1 MVDYKSGTEGGNTM
15 VQKLS
20 STKMRLGR
28 GARHTT
34 FFLFIFVLFA
44 STWAAAEETKPPQ
57 RKRLAGLKPFTKE
70 QLDDFLSER
79 RNAVIATL
87 NTKGD
92 PQLTPV
98 IFYWDG
104 TTFYFSITKDTV
116 KYKNIKRDPRVSVV
130 VDDVLDHHSV
140 IAKGKATIQE
150 ENIWD
155 MTRKIVYKY
164 YGQEEGDPYLEQL
177 KKQKR
182 VLIVLTP
189 QKMQS
194 WGPVPREAGKP

>member
-1 MVDYKSGTEGGNTM
+1 MGHNPAIMKKRLPT
-15 VQKLS
+15 
-20 STKMRLGR
+20 STRYAVFL
-28 GARHTT
+28 
-34 FFLFIFVLFA
+34 LFILVFSA
-44 STWAAAEETKPPQ
+44 STLAAAEESKPAQ

-87 NTKGD
+87 NAKGD

-104 TTFYFSITKDTV
+104 TTFYFSITKETI
-116 KYKNIKRDPRVSVV
+116 KYKNLKRDPRVSVV

-150 ENIWD
+150 DNIWD
-155 MTRKIVYKY
+155 MTRKLVYKY

-177 KKQKR
+177 QKQKR
-182 VLIVLTP
+182 VLIVFKP
-189 QKMQS
+189 RKMQS
-194 WGPVPREAGKP
+194 WGPVPREAAKP

>member
-1 MVDYKSGTEGGNTM
+1 MLHSRSAVRAVTGLGLL
-15 VQKLS
+15 LS
-20 STKMRLGR
+20 VL
-28 GARHTT
+28 
-34 FFLFIFVLFA
+34 LF
-44 STWAAAEETKPPQ
+44 SAAVIAADDAKPTQ

-87 NTKGD
+87 NPKGD

-104 TTFYFSITKDTV
+104 TTFYFTV
-116 KYKNIKRDPRVSVV
+116 TRETIKYKNIKRDPRVSVV

-150 ENIWD
+150 DNIWD

-177 KKQKR
+177 RKQNR
-182 VLIVLTP
+182 VLIVFKP
-189 QKMQS
+189 KKMQS

>member
-1 MVDYKSGTEGGNTM
+1 MLRNRVSVTM
-15 VQKLS
+15 EIGLNLFFATLLLS
-20 STKMRLGR
+20 AIAM
-28 GARHTT
+28 
-34 FFLFIFVLFA
+34 
-44 STWAAAEETKPPQ
+44 AAEDSKPAQ

-70 QLDDFLSER
+70 QMEDFLSER
-79 RNAVIATL
+79 RNAVIGTL
-87 NTKGD
+87 NAKGD

-104 TTFYFSITKDTV
+104 TTFYFTITKETI

-140 IAKGKATIQE
+140 IAKGKAAIQE
-150 ENIWD
+150 QDIWD

-177 KKQKR
+177 KKQNR
-182 VLIVLTP
+182 VLIVFKP
-189 QKMQS
+189 QKMQT
-194 WGPVPREAGKP
+194 WGPVPREATKP